1 MIRTVPESNSI
12 QPSSN
17 PAPTSYYGLQY
28 KSKTEERETNMKEI
42 ARMCVL
48 TPVAVSAIFAAANPM
63 ESEIRGEYC
72 RVWRF
77 FCYDSPARR

>member
-1 MIRTVPESNSI
+1 
-12 QPSSN
+12 
-17 PAPTSYYGLQY
+17 
-28 KSKTEERETNMKEI
+28 
-42 ARMCVL
+42 MCVL